1 VTLSSLSHS
10 IERSVGS
17 VDRAPLLVWDIRVAR
32 EAGAVIVD
40 AESRDFELRFEAS
53 QPERILALLALFDG
67 RRTLAQAA
75 AQAGVP
81 EPEARACAGHLVESG
96 LAVTAA
102 ASTDRDLEPE
112 AFVSFCRALYPPLK
126 RRLFSHPLW
135 SGLAAGEASHAV
147 FMGWLIEN
155 YHFIDGVNDRLALAV
170 TACPDPR
177 IKPFFVKHYVEE
189 WDHSSYF
196 MQALG
201 DFGMT
206 PDEVRATRPLP
217 GTLAAL
223 NHMRRSARRDP
234 LEYAACSGFL
244 ESTNEDRSVGVGFL
258 GMLQDHYGKERPRV
272 LAPLIEH
279 LHLDEAYQHNT
290 VLEDICLQIDRISFD
305 RATSALTAAV
315 VMVETMETWS
325 TDILRCYDR
334 PSFQPRKGLQGYRPA
349 GAPTTR

>member
-1 VTLSSLSHS
+1 MTLSSLSHS

-17 VDRAPLLVWDIRVAR
+17 VDRAPLLVWDIRVTR
-32 EAGAVIVD
+32 EADAVIVD
-40 AESRDFELRFEAS
+40 VEHRDFELRFEAG
-53 QPERILALLALFDG
+53 QPERILTLLALFDG
-67 RRTLAQAA
+67 RRTLAEAA

-81 EPEARACAGHLVESG
+81 EPEARVCAGHLVDSG
-96 LAVTAA
+96 LAIAA
-102 ASTDRDLEPE
+102 IGSTGGDMEPQ

-135 SGLAAGEASHAV
+135 RGLAAGEASHAV

-170 TACPDPR
+170 AACPDPR
-177 IKPFFVKHYVEE
+177 IKPFFVKHYAEE
-189 WDHSSYF
+189 WDHSAFF

-201 DFGMT
+201 DFGMSA
-206 PDEVRATRPLP
+206 DAVRATRPLP
-217 GTLAAL
+217 GTLATL

-258 GMLQDHYGKERPRV
+258 ELLRKFYAKEQPRA
-272 LAPLIEH
+272 LTPLIEH
-279 LHLDEAYQHNT
+279 LHLDEDYQHNT

-305 RATSALTAAV
+305 RATNALTAAV